1 MPTSWPDGLVTELAE
16 RRCVIFMGAG
26 VSICSIGEDGM
37 THPPGWRDFLIGAL
51 DLVSKDSDKK
61 YASTLINK
69 SEFLAAAEVIL
80 DCSNPADFTDYLRSK
95 FVTPRFGP
103 SDLHK
108 IILEIDPKIAITTN
122 YDQIY
127 DLYCNSGKADGGYNI
142 CRYYETFAVDN
153 LRSRIRL
160 IIKAHGCVSDS
171 NKIVLSRSSYYRA
184 RRDNPGF
191 YAVLDAIFLTHTL
204 LFVGCSLT
212 DPDIQLVLE
221 NANIAVPSSHPH
233 YALVEKSKHKSLK
246 SATKLTH
253 NVELIEYKKGRH
265 QDAIAAMSELRD
277 KVLARRAKL
286 AIP

>member
-1 MPTSWPDGLVTELAE
+1 
-16 RRCVIFMGAG
+16 MGAG
-26 VSICSIGEDGM
+26 VSMGSLGEDGASR
-37 THPPGWRDFLIGAL
+37 PPNWRDFLLGAL
-51 DLVSKDSDKK
+51 TLIPGNADKK
-61 YASTLINK
+61 YATSLVNK

-80 DCSNPADFTDYLRSK
+80 DCCDRADFTNYLRGT

-127 DLYCNSGKADGGYNI
+127 DHYCNSGKADGGYNI
-142 CRYYETFAVDN
+142 CRYYDPFAVDN

-160 IIKAHGCVSDS
+160 VIKAHGCVSDA
-171 NKIVLSRSSYYRA
+171 NKIVLSRSGYYMA
-184 RRDNPGF
+184 RRDYPGF
-191 YAVLDAIFLTHTL
+191 YAILDAIFLTHTL

-233 YALVEKSKHKSLK
+233 YALVEKMRHKSIK
-246 SATKLTH
+246 SAIKLTH
-253 NVELIEYKKGRH
+253 NVDLIEYRKGKH
-265 QDAIAAMSELRD
+265 QDATDAMGDLRD
-277 KVLARRAKL
+277 KVLARRAEL
-286 AIP
+286 RIS